1 MSADIIM
8 FVPRPNPSPFTQS
21 YNQVRKEL
29 LDLIPYARSGG
40 PILTGPGGIDD
51 LLYESSVGFV
61 EPDKPA

>member
-1 MSADIIM
+1 MTAQIIQ
-8 FVPRPNPSPFTQS
+8 FTPRSPFTQS

-51 LLYESSVGFV
+51 LIYESSVGFV
-61 EPDKPA
+61 EKEPA